1 MSGGMTLC
9 ICLLGI
15 VWILHI
21 IVCLIADRVPYPFRW
36 FAPIV
41 EYIMFR
47 HSDEEVCRL
56 SRKGDSKWDYEYAIA
71 KNIPIMKFDT
81 FLSMYAVN
89 PKKYNIDG
97 DKTVKYDW
105 VAQAAYSDVY
115 RAIFTFSYH
124 DWRRFVAWK
133 RKVVKDEEQ
142 KQRNKD
148 VLYMNEALAAMLQD
162 VQKDIDALQA
172 KTQQESKEAARK
184 VFEVLESM
192 GKSGFTNEQVLNALE
207 HFCNNLNKD
216 ACGRGRSPSESSCS
230 KARPTSPPQFLTTL

>member
-1 MSGGMTLC
+1 MTLR
-9 ICLLGI
+9 ISLAIVAWLIYVVVSLLDD
-15 VWILHI
+15 H
-21 IVCLIADRVPYPFRW
+21 VPYPFRW

-41 EYIMFR
+41 EYIKFR
-47 HSDEEVCRL
+47 CSDEVVCRL
-56 SRKGDSKWDYEYAIA
+56 SRKGDSKWDYEDAIA

-97 DKTVKYDW
+97 DMTVKYDW
-105 VAQAAYSDVY
+105 DDRAVYSDVY
-115 RAIFTFSYH
+115 RAIFTFSYC

-133 RKVVKDEEQ
+133 QKIAKDKEQ

-172 KTQQESKEAARK
+172 KTQQESKEAAEK
-184 VFEVLESM
+184 VFKVLETM
-192 GKSGFTNEQVLNALE
+192 GKSGFTEEQVLNALE
-207 HFCNNLNKD
+207 HFCDNLNKD
-216 ACGRGRSPSESSCS
+216 ACGRERSPGEQSCS
-230 KARPTSPPQFLTTL
+230 KARPTSPPQFLNTL